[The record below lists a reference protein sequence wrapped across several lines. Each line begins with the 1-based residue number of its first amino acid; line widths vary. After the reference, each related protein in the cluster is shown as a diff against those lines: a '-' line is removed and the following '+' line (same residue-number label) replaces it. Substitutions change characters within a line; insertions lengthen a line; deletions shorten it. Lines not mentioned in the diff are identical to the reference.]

1 MAPAAPSPP
10 PPIRFCFLFFFPRG
24 APEEGRGKHSLSTRV
39 PVCPHWGVRHVQST
53 APHPF
58 LRGGAHCGAD
68 IVTVHPDIVTPN
80 VLRSPF
86 CMAGGK
92 SIRMRGQGQN
102 CPRGQEP
109 PVEPWALS
117 SPSSFLAQPPLLG
130 WGGWKP
136 CSVTVPFSFCFLP
149 LPLGRYRISRLK
161 IAPRGTGGWQL
172 QITKF
177 KPHET

>member
-86 CMAGGK
+86 CVAGGK

-117 SPSSFLAQPPLLG
+117 SPSSFLAQPRLLG
-130 WGGWKP
+130 WGRVEALLGHCAFLFLFP
-136 CSVTVPFSFCFLP
+136 SPSPRSLQNLTFENCSK
-149 LPLGRYRISRLK
+149 GDWRL
-161 IAPRGTGGWQL
+161 AVANN
-172 QITKF
+172 
-177 KPHET
+177 